1 MAERIVMKFGKEID
15 YILGKEIGYIY
26 FVVRNNLEGG
36 QIGYKLY
43 AINDIHAGGA
53 AGWS

>member
-1 MAERIVMKFGKEID
+1 MKFGKEID
-15 YILGKEIGYIY
+15 YILREGHRLY
-26 FVVRNNLEGG
+26 FVLRNNLEGG

-53 AGWS
+53 AG